1 MSGECPSWTHETMGP
16 FRLLGSLWYE
26 DGFPQPVS
34 SSQALTIRWFISL
47 WLVNVSA
54 LPFQDWMG
62 SLILLVYPQEEI
74 DDDQSAL
81 FAHRPD
87 SLNLDEVWPGWWH
100 SGIPPR
106 GEADSQR
113 NLPLYFYIAVATLHD
128 LTSKDRVKYCNYILP
143 RHCNYIYIQPLK
155 GTYITTQL
163 QLFTMHH
170 LHCLELFNY

>member
-1 MSGECPSWTHETMGP
+1 
-16 FRLLGSLWYE
+16 
-26 DGFPQPVS
+26 
-34 SSQALTIRWFISL
+34 
-47 WLVNVSA
+47 
-54 LPFQDWMG
+54 MG
-62 SLILLVYPQEEI
+62 SLILLVHPQEEI

-113 NLPLYFYIAVATLHD
+113 NLPLYFYIAVATLHEF
-128 LTSKDRVKYCNYILP
+128 TSKDRVKYCNYILP
-143 RHCNYIYIQPLK
+143 RHCNYIYIYIQPLK
-155 GTYITTQL
+155 GTYITIQL
-163 QLFTMHH
+163 QVFTMHH